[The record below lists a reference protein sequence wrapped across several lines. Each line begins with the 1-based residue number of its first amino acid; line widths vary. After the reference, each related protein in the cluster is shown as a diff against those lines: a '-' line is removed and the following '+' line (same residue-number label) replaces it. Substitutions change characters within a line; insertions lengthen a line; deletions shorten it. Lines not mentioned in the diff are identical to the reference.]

1 MGEWPTFIFLISF
14 KHMQT
19 IALSDYN
26 IYVGPIETGWQSFL
40 AQKKYGQILVI
51 ADENTAQHCLPR
63 LTAALG
69 NQNYLLIK
77 IPPGEQHKHIG
88 TCQEIW
94 QQMLDAGLDRRA
106 LVINLGGGVIGDMG
120 GFCAST
126 YKRGVDFVQVP
137 TTLLSQVD
145 ASIGG
150 KLGIDFGMVKN
161 SIGVFCNPQAV
172 FVDPAFLTTLSAR
185 EIRSGFAEIIKHGL
199 IQDVEQWDKIKNIS
213 DLNGVNWAE
222 LIVPS
227 LLIKKHVVE
236 EDPFERGLRK
246 ALNYGHTI
254 GHAVEGFALET
265 DRPLLH
271 GEAIAIGM
279 ITEAWLSQQQGYLSS
294 EDLAEI
300 SVFFIKTYGHYA
312 LSEENFSAYLRLMG
326 NDKKNEGQ
334 KINFSLIGAPGQVH
348 INCHAEAPEIM
359 ASLRYYQQ
367 LSH

>member
-1 MGEWPTFIFLISF
+1 
-14 KHMQT
+14 MQT

-26 IYVGPIETGWQSFL
+26 IHVGPIKTGWKLFL
-40 AQKKYGQILVI
+40 EQKKYHQILVI
-51 ADENTAQHCLPR
+51 ADENTEKLCLPQ
-63 LTAALG
+63 LAKALEG
-69 NQNYLLIK
+69 QAFSLIN
-77 IPPGEQHKHIG
+77 IPAGEQYKHIG
-88 TCQEIW
+88 TCQQIW
-94 QQMLDAGLDRRA
+94 QQMLDVGVDRQA

-161 SIGVFCNPQAV
+161 SVGIFCNPQAV
-172 FVDPAFLTTLSAR
+172 FVDPAFLATLSAR
-185 EIRSGFAEIIKHGL
+185 ELRSGFAEIIKHAL
-199 IQDVEQWDKIKNIS
+199 IQDIAQWEKIKNIHQL
-213 DLNGVNWAE
+213 DDVDWPA

-236 EDPFERGLRK
+236 VDPFERGLRK
-246 ALNYGHTI
+246 ALNFGHTI

-265 DRPLLH
+265 DQPLLH

-279 ITEAWLSQQQGYLSS
+279 ICEAWLSQQQGYLSAA
-294 EDLAEI
+294 DLAEV
-300 SVFFIKTYGHYA
+300 SSFFIQTYGHYA
-312 LSEENFSAYLRLMG
+312 IQEENFAAYLRLMG
-326 NDKKNEGQ
+326 NDKKNEGK

-348 INCHAEAPEIM
+348 INCHAQADEI
-359 ASLRYYQQ
+359 AESLRYYQQ
-367 LSH
+367 LKA

>member
-1 MGEWPTFIFLISF
+1 
-14 KHMQT
+14 MQT
-19 IALSDYN
+19 IALEDYT
-26 IYVGPIETGWQSFL
+26 IYVGSIDTGWKDFL
-40 AQKKYGQILVI
+40 AKKNYSQFLVI
-51 ADENTAQHCLPR
+51 ADENTAQYCLPR
-63 LTAALG
+63 LKAALG
-69 NQNYLLIK
+69 QQDFLLIS
-77 IPPGEQHKHIG
+77 IPAGESHKHIG
-88 TCQEIW
+88 TCQSIW
-94 QQMLDAGLDRRA
+94 QQMLDAGLDRKA

-172 FVDPAFLTTLSAR
+172 FIDPAFLETLSAR

-199 IQDVEQWDKIKNIS
+199 IQDVEQWEHIKSIR
-213 DLNGVNWAE
+213 DLSQVNWVD

-265 DRPLLH
+265 DNPLLH

-279 ITEAWLSQQQGYLSS
+279 ITEAWLSHQQGFLSTA
-294 EDLAEI
+294 DLAEI
-300 SVFFIKTYGHYA
+300 STFFIEIYGHYP
-312 LSEENFSAYLRLMG
+312 LHEENFATYLRLMG

-348 INCHAEAPEIM
+348 INCHAEAEAIVH
-359 ASLRYYQQ
+359 SLRYYQQ
-367 LSH
+367 LSQ